1 MPSYLTGLFENL
13 MEGGEDAASTAMVV
27 EGERRAGR
35 GRDGRRTDTDRQTG
49 QGSVQIQERGLQ
61 LQAGGASKRLF
72 CYSAENNTGGNTSGG
87 AGAHL
92 QFPSEAHAGKRR
104 RTMLMQMLLP
114 LELLHKRSFHCWTIT
129 VFFGLSG
136 TLREMSFPGLVLDL
150 VQVTFL
156 LPPLPYR

>member
-61 LQAGGASKRLF
+61 LQAGGASKPFSATEQKTTREETQAEAPALIRSFLRRLMP
-72 CYSAENNTGGNTSGG
+72 GSGG
-87 AGAHL
+87 EQCSCRCSYRWNYFTSAVSIVGQLLYFLDYQAH
-92 QFPSEAHAGKRR
+92 
-104 RTMLMQMLLP
+104 
-114 LELLHKRSFHCWTIT
+114 
-129 VFFGLSG
+129 
-136 TLREMSFPGLVLDL
+136 
-150 VQVTFL
+150 
-156 LPPLPYR
+156 